1 MNTTPQDV
9 KADQRPHHNKTYTII
24 VNGRRREVSQHKLTY
39 LEVVQLA
46 FPDEMP
52 TETIVFT
59 VTYSNPHGKDGTL
72 VAGEEVVVKDGM
84 IFNVRKTDQ
93 S

>member
-1 MNTTPQDV
+1 MNTTPQDE
-9 KADQRPHHNKTYTII
+9 KADERPHHNKTYTII
-24 VNGRRREVSQHKLTY
+24 VNGRRREVGQHKLTY

-46 FPDEMP
+46 FPGEIP

>member
-1 MNTTPQDV
+1 MSTTPQDV
-9 KADQRPHHNKTYTII
+9 QTDQHPHHNKTYTII
-24 VNGRRREVSQHKLTY
+24 VNGRRREVGQHKLTY

-46 FPDEMP
+46 FPGEIP

-72 VAGEEVVVKDGM
+72 VAGEEVVVKEGM

>member
-1 MNTTPQDV
+1 MSTTPHDV
-9 KADQRPHHNKTYTII
+9 QTHQRPHHDKTYTII
-24 VNGRRREVSQHKLTY
+24 VNGHRREVTHHKLTY
-39 LEVVQLA
+39 IEVVQLA
-46 FPDEMP
+46 FPGEMP

-59 VTYSNPHGKDGTL
+59 VTYSNPRGKDGTL

>member
-1 MNTTPQDV
+1 V
-9 KADQRPHHNKTYTII
+9 R
-24 VNGRRREVSQHKLTY
+24 QHKLTY

-46 FPDEMP
+46 FPSEKP

-72 VAGEEVVVKDGM
+72 VAGEEVVAKDGM
-84 IFNVRKTDQ
+84 ILNVRKTDQ

>member
-1 MNTTPQDV
+1 MSTIHQDV
-9 KADQRPHHNKTYTII
+9 QTDKRDDHDKTHTII
-24 VNGRRREVSQHKLTY
+24 VNGRRREVRQHKLTY

-46 FPDEMP
+46 FPGEKP

-72 VAGEEVVVKDGM
+72 VAGEEVVAKDGM
-84 IFNVRKTDQ
+84 ILNVRKTDQ

>member
-1 MNTTPQDV
+1 MNTTPQDE
-9 KADQRPHHNKTYTII
+9 KADERPHPNKTYTII

-46 FPDEMP
+46 FPGEMP